1 MIQLKSKLPQVGT
14 TIFSVMSALA
24 NEHSAINLSQGFP
37 NYSCSERLKNLVNE
51 YIQKDMNQYAPMPGV
66 YELRKAL
73 ADKAK
78 KLYNIELNPNDE
90 ITITAGGTQ
99 AIFSAINTTI
109 REGDEVII
117 FEPAY
122 DCYAPAILL
131 AGGIPKYIE
140 LEFPEYE
147 INWTHVARV
156 INSKTKMII
165 INNPNNPATK
175 ILKKQDLEMLD
186 KLTQGTDILILSDE
200 VYEHLVFDKKTHE
213 SILMHKNLRER
224 SFVCFS
230 FGKSYHVT
238 GWKIGYTIAPPKLTN
253 EFRKAHQ
260 FTVFAVNTPIQYAIA
275 QYMNESDDYN
285 TLSKFYQEK
294 RDYFIKGI
302 KNSRFEILPCEGSYF
317 QLLSYKNISDE
328 KDIDFAKRLTI
339 EKKIASIPLSAF
351 YNKNTDNKV
360 LRFCFA
366 KTNDLLDRGIE
377 IINEI

>member
-24 NEHSAINLSQGFP
+24 NEHNAINLSQGFP
-37 NYSCSERLKNLVNE
+37 NYSCSERLKNLVSE

-78 KLYNIELNPNDE
+78 KLYQIELDPNDE

-238 GWKIGYTIAPPKLTN
+238 GWKIGYTIAPPKLTT

-285 TLSKFYQEK
+285 TLSKFYQDK

-366 KTNDLLDRGIE
+366 KTDDLLDKGIE
-377 IINEI
+377 IINMI

>member
-1 MIQLKSKLPQVGT
+1 
-14 TIFSVMSALA
+14 
-24 NEHSAINLSQGFP
+24 
-37 NYSCSERLKNLVNE
+37 
-51 YIQKDMNQYAPMPGV
+51 MNQYAPMPGV

-200 VYEHLVFDKKTHE
+200 VYEHLVFDKKTHV

-328 KDIDFAKRLTI
+328 KDLDFAKRLTI

-366 KTNDLLDRGIE
+366 KTDDLLDKGIE
-377 IINEI
+377 IINKI

>member
-1 MIQLKSKLPQVGT
+1 
-14 TIFSVMSALA
+14 
-24 NEHSAINLSQGFP
+24 
-37 NYSCSERLKNLVNE
+37 
-51 YIQKDMNQYAPMPGV
+51 
-66 YELRKAL
+66 
-73 ADKAK
+73 
-78 KLYNIELNPNDE
+78 
-90 ITITAGGTQ
+90 
-99 AIFSAINTTI
+99 
-109 REGDEVII
+109 
-117 FEPAY
+117 
-122 DCYAPAILL
+122 
-131 AGGIPKYIE
+131 
-140 LEFPEYE
+140 
-147 INWTHVARV
+147 
-156 INSKTKMII
+156 MII

-200 VYEHLVFDKKTHE
+200 VYEHLVFDKKTHV

-328 KDIDFAKRLTI
+328 KDLDFAKRLTI

-366 KTNDLLDRGIE
+366 KTDDLLDKGIE

>member
-24 NEHSAINLSQGFP
+24 NEHNAINLSQGFP

-200 VYEHLVFDKKTHE
+200 VYEHLVFDKKTHV

-328 KDIDFAKRLTI
+328 KDLDFAKRLTI

-366 KTNDLLDRGIE
+366 KTDDLLDKGIE

>member
-24 NEHSAINLSQGFP
+24 NEHNAINLSQGFP

-51 YIQKDMNQYAPMPGV
+51 YIQKDMNQYAPMSGV

-200 VYEHLVFDKKTHE
+200 VYEHLVFDKKTHV

-328 KDIDFAKRLTI
+328 KDLDFAKRLTI

-366 KTNDLLDRGIE
+366 KTDDLLDKGIE